1 MAAVTAAAITAGAAV
16 AGGAMQADAA
26 KKAGNAS
33 NAAAQQAVAEQQRQ
47 FDTFQQN
54 IQPYLGAGQNAL
66 ANLTAL
72 NSGDY
77 SGFNQSPDYLWALQ
91 QGTQALDRSAA
102 ARGSLYSGGHQADLM
117 QFGQG
122 LASQQLGSYRNAQM
136 SMAQLGQNSAV
147 SAGSLG
153 QQNANALGQL
163 YAGQGQAQGNMAIN
177 QANAW
182 GNALNGIAGLAG
194 QYSTQRQSAYTTQN
208 SPYANAT
215 TGANAVA
222 IGNQTRRW

>member
-33 NAAAQQAVAEQQRQ
+33 NAAAQQGIAEQQRQ

-66 ANLTAL
+66 AGLTAL

-77 SGFNQSPDYLWALQ
+77 SGFNQSPDYLWAMQ

-102 ARGSLYSGGHQADLM
+102 ARE
-117 QFGQG
+117 
-122 LASQQLGSYRNAQM
+122 
-136 SMAQLGQNSAV
+136 
-147 SAGSLG
+147 
-153 QQNANALGQL
+153 
-163 YAGQGQAQGNMAIN
+163 
-177 QANAW
+177 
-182 GNALNGIAGLAG
+182 
-194 QYSTQRQSAYTTQN
+194 
-208 SPYANAT
+208 
-215 TGANAVA
+215 
-222 IGNQTRRW
+222 IGRAHV